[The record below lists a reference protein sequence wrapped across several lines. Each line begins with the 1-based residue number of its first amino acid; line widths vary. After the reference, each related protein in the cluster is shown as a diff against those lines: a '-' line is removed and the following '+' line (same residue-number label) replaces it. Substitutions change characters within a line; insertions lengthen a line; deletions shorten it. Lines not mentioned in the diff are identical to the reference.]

1 MQDDENTC
9 HDLGAE
15 MELPDGVFPPMSG
28 YTHEDLSAVAQI
40 ATQAFLETQGVDP
53 GLIHETMISLVSH
66 LYAKFEEQGVE
77 FQIAT
82 WYQKPY
88 DNLDRRKRSVT
99 SMAEEFGVLALHA
112 SADALRGSPLM
123 TRGREF
129 WEPLIDQ
136 AGFAIRD
143 HILKLNAD

>member
-1 MQDDENTC
+1 MQDDENTGQ
-9 HDLGAE
+9 DSGAD

-28 YTHEDLSAVAQI
+28 YTHQDLLVVAQVP
-40 ATQAFLETQGVDP
+40 TQAFLEAQGVDP
-53 GLIHETMISLVSH
+53 GLIRETIIALVSH

-77 FQIAT
+77 YQIAT

-88 DNLDRRKRSVT
+88 DNLDRRKRSVI
-99 SMAEEFGVLALHA
+99 SMAEEFGVLALRA

-123 TRGREF
+123 ASGREF

-136 AGFAIRD
+136 AGVAIRD